1 MGLAYRSSRYLWGI
15 WPDVLQYGSRR
26 SSNGPA
32 YLDYEAMIYL
42 RCFEAI
48 LQLG

>member
-1 MGLAYRSSRYLWGI
+1 MGLAYRSSRYVENMAISSSI
-15 WPDVLQYGSRR
+15 WFTEVF
-26 SSNGPA
+26 NGPA

-42 RCFEAI
+42 TCFVAI